1 MLYSF
6 CSECGYVRACES
18 LLVAQL
24 SNMYRGLP
32 MSWSTLRVEPDPTS
46 AGDEAE

>member
-18 LLVAQL
+18 LLVAL
-24 SNMYRGLP
+24 LRNMCGGLTTRR
-32 MSWSTLRVEPDPTS
+32 STLRVEPDPTS